1 MHLMALCL
9 GVLFSLQVVA
19 ASPVISIFEAHVNHD
34 HAIPEV
40 VILGEHLCAKPH
52 NETLGVLLGTV
63 PLTNVN
69 CSLLGS
75 LGQPLDVVTADITHN
90 PPAGDYL
97 LELEWSNGKSKKS
110 KKSGKSKKSKNAVE
124 FMLTLGSVGPQ
135 GEQGVTGET
144 GIQGQQGITGET
156 GTPGAQGIAGE
167 TGVQGEQGI
176 AGETGVQGE
185 QGITGETGVQGEQG
199 ITGETGIQG
208 EQGITGETGTQG
220 AQGISGQD
228 GTDGS
233 RGEAGQSG
241 PPGADGVDGPA
252 GTDGTDGASA
262 IIELAGFS
270 CPENNYLAGFQFTG
284 ELLCRPLPEGLPS
297 TPPGID
303 PDFVGSCFNFSNDS
317 SVNLN
322 DNDWLDD
329 CIKPGA
335 TSLRILVKD
344 SGGVVVYDQSA
355 GIAADWTTSAM
366 TSTAGIASQH
376 RTAAHDRSLTMG
388 NMDKMLIMS
397 KSAKSTTGC
406 FSSFANGYGIVI
418 YTPQGSGIGGMRLML
433 MGYEHGV
440 SGGRRSISGWS
451 QSNELSYSST
461 GSLGSCSSQ
470 AMSDAALNG
479 SAAIFVQ

>member
-1 MHLMALCL
+1 MHLLALCL

-19 ASPVISIFEAHVNHD
+19 ASPVISIFEAHVSHD

-75 LGQPLDVVTADITHN
+75 LDQPLDVVTADITHN

-97 LELEWSNGKSKKS
+97 LELEWHNGKSNKSKKS
-110 KKSGKSKKSKNAVE
+110 KKSKKPKKSNNAVE
-124 FMLTLGSVGPQ
+124 FMLTLGNVGPQ
-135 GEQGVTGET
+135 GEQGMTGET
-144 GIQGQQGITGET
+144 GPQGEQGT
-156 GTPGAQGIAGE
+156 AGE
-167 TGVQGEQGI
+167 TGI
-176 AGETGVQGE
+176 
-185 QGITGETGVQGEQG
+185 
-199 ITGETGIQG
+199 
-208 EQGITGETGTQG
+208 QG

-233 RGEAGQSG
+233 PGEAGQSG
-241 PPGADGVDGPA
+241 PSGADGVEGPA
-252 GTDGTDGASA
+252 GTDGASA
-262 IIELAGFS
+262 IIELAGLS
-270 CPENNYLAGFQFTG
+270 CPESNYLAGFQFTG
-284 ELLCRPLPEGLPS
+284 ELLCRPLPSGLPS

-317 SVNLN
+317 SINLN
-322 DNDWLDD
+322 NNDWLDD

-335 TSLRILVKD
+335 TSLRILVKN

-355 GIAADWTTSAM
+355 SIAADWTTSAM

-376 RTAAHDRSLTMG
+376 STAAHDRSLTMG
-388 NMDKMLIMS
+388 NMDNMLIMS
-397 KSAKSTTGC
+397 KTAKSTTGC

>member
-156 GTPGAQGIAGE
+156 GT
-167 TGVQGEQGI
+167 
-176 AGETGVQGE
+176 
-185 QGITGETGVQGEQG
+185 
-199 ITGETGIQG
+199 
-208 EQGITGETGTQG
+208 QG

-241 PPGADGVDGPA
+241 PPGADGIDGPA
-252 GTDGTDGASA
+252 GTDGASA

-406 FSSFANGYGIVI
+406 FSSFANGYGILI
-418 YTPQGSGIGGMRLML
+418 YTPQGSGIQGMRLML

-440 SGGRRSISGWS
+440 SGGRRSLSGWK

-470 AMSDAALNG
+470 AMADAALNG

>member
-1 MHLMALCL
+1 MHLLALCL
-9 GVLFSLQVVA
+9 GVMFSLQVVA
-19 ASPVISIFEAHVNHD
+19 ASPVISIFEAHVSHD

-75 LGQPLDVVTADITHN
+75 LDQPLDVVTADITHN

-97 LELEWSNGKSKKS
+97 LELEWSNGKSKKT
-110 KKSGKSKKSKNAVE
+110 KKSKKSKKPKNAVE

-144 GIQGQQGITGET
+144 G
-156 GTPGAQGIAGE
+156 P
-167 TGVQGEQGI
+167 
-176 AGETGVQGE
+176 
-185 QGITGETGVQGEQG
+185 
-199 ITGETGIQG
+199 QG

-220 AQGISGQD
+220 AQGISGQH

-233 RGEAGQSG
+233 PGEAGQSG
-241 PPGADGVDGPA
+241 PPGADGVEGPA
-252 GTDGTDGASA
+252 GTDGASA
-262 IIELAGFS
+262 IIELAGLS

-284 ELLCRPLPEGLPS
+284 ELLCRPLPTGLPS
-297 TPPGID
+297 TPPGLD

-322 DNDWLDD
+322 DNDWFDD

-355 GIAADWTTSAM
+355 SIAADWTTSAI
-366 TSTAGIASQH
+366 TSTAGNGSQH
-376 RTAAHDRSLTMG
+376 STAAHDRSLTMA
-388 NMDKMLIMS
+388 NMDNMVIMS
-397 KSAKSTTGC
+397 KTAKSTTGC

-418 YTPQGSGIGGMRLML
+418 YTPQGSGISGMRLML

-451 QSNELSYSST
+451 ESNELSYSST
-461 GSLGSCSSQ
+461 GSLGSCSGQ
-470 AMSDAALNG
+470 AMTAAALNG

>member
-1 MHLMALCL
+1 MHLLALCL

-19 ASPVISIFEAHVNHD
+19 ASPVISIFEAHVSHD

-40 VILGEHLCAKPH
+40 VILGEQLCAKPH
-52 NETLGVLLGTV
+52 NETLRVLLGTV

-75 LGQPLDVVTADITHN
+75 LDQPLDVVTADITHN

-110 KKSGKSKKSKNAVE
+110 KKSKKPKNAVE

-135 GEQGVTGET
+135 GAQGMTGETGPQGEQGITGEVGIQGEQGTTGET
-144 GIQGQQGITGET
+144 GI
-156 GTPGAQGIAGE
+156 
-167 TGVQGEQGI
+167 QGEQGI
-176 AGETGVQGE
+176 AGEV
-185 QGITGETGVQGEQG
+185 GIQGEQG

-220 AQGISGQD
+220 PQGISGQD
-228 GTDGS
+228 GTDGAP
-233 RGEAGQSG
+233 GETGQSG
-241 PPGADGVDGPA
+241 PPGADGVEGPA
-252 GTDGTDGASA
+252 GTDGTSA
-262 IIELAGFS
+262 IIELAGLS

-284 ELLCRPLPEGLPS
+284 ELLCRPLPSGLPS

-303 PDFVGSCFNFSNDS
+303 PDFVGSCFNFSNDN

-355 GIAADWTTSAM
+355 SIATDWTTSAI
-366 TSTAGIASQH
+366 TSTAGVASQH
-376 RTAAHDRSLTMG
+376 STAAHDRSLTMG
-388 NMDKMLIMS
+388 NMDNMIIMS
-397 KSAKSTTGC
+397 KTAKSTTGC

-418 YTPQGSGIGGMRLML
+418 YTPQGSGIQGMRLML

>member
-156 GTPGAQGIAGE
+156 GT
-167 TGVQGEQGI
+167 
-176 AGETGVQGE
+176 
-185 QGITGETGVQGEQG
+185 
-199 ITGETGIQG
+199 
-208 EQGITGETGTQG
+208 QG

-241 PPGADGVDGPA
+241 PPGADGIDGPA
-252 GTDGTDGASA
+252 GTDGASA

-418 YTPQGSGIGGMRLML
+418 YTPQGSGIQGMRLML

-440 SGGRRSISGWS
+440 SGGRRSLSGWK

>member
-156 GTPGAQGIAGE
+156 GT
-167 TGVQGEQGI
+167 
-176 AGETGVQGE
+176 
-185 QGITGETGVQGEQG
+185 
-199 ITGETGIQG
+199 
-208 EQGITGETGTQG
+208 QG

-241 PPGADGVDGPA
+241 PPGADGIDGPA
-252 GTDGTDGASA
+252 GTDGASA

-406 FSSFANGYGIVI
+406 FSSFANGYGILI
-418 YTPQGSGIGGMRLML
+418 YTPQGSGIQGMRLML

-440 SGGRRSISGWS
+440 SGGRRSLSGWK

>member
-40 VILGEHLCAKPH
+40 VILGKHLCAKPH
-52 NETLGVLLGTV
+52 NEILGVLLGTV

-75 LGQPLDVVTADITHN
+75 LDQPLDVVTADITHN

-156 GTPGAQGIAGE
+156 GT
-167 TGVQGEQGI
+167 
-176 AGETGVQGE
+176 
-185 QGITGETGVQGEQG
+185 
-199 ITGETGIQG
+199 
-208 EQGITGETGTQG
+208 QG

-241 PPGADGVDGPA
+241 PPGADGIDGPA
-252 GTDGTDGASA
+252 GTDGASA

-335 TSLRILVKD
+335 PSLRILVKD
-344 SGGVVVYDQSA
+344 SGGVVVYDQST

-418 YTPQGSGIGGMRLML
+418 YTPQGSGIQGMRLML

-440 SGGRRSISGWS
+440 SGGRRSLSGWK

>member
-1 MHLMALCL
+1 MHLLALCL

-19 ASPVISIFEAHVNHD
+19 ASPVISIIEVHVSHD

-40 VILGEHLCAKPH
+40 VILGEHLCARPH
-52 NETLGVLLGTV
+52 HETLGVLLGTV
-63 PLTNVN
+63 RLTNVN

-75 LGQPLDVVTADITHN
+75 LSQPLDVVTADITHN

-110 KKSGKSKKSKNAVE
+110 KKFKNAVE

-144 GIQGQQGITGET
+144 GPQGEQGMIGET
-156 GTPGAQGIAGE
+156 GT
-167 TGVQGEQGI
+167 QGEQG
-176 AGETGVQGE
+176 T
-185 QGITGETGVQGEQG
+185 
-199 ITGETGIQG
+199 TGETGIQG
-208 EQGITGETGTQG
+208 EQGTTGEAGIQGEQGTTGETGIQGEQGTTGETGTQG

-233 RGEAGQSG
+233 PGEAGQSG
-241 PPGADGVDGPA
+241 PPGTDGVEGPA
-252 GTDGTDGASA
+252 GTDGASA
-262 IIELAGFS
+262 IIALAGLS

-284 ELLCRPLPEGLPS
+284 ELLCRPLPSGLPS
-297 TPPGID
+297 TPSGID

-355 GIAADWTTSAM
+355 SIAADWTTSAI

-376 RTAAHDRSLTMG
+376 STAAHDRSLTMG
-388 NMDKMLIMS
+388 NMDNMLIMS

-418 YTPQGSGIGGMRLML
+418 YTPQGSGIQGMRLML

-440 SGGRRSISGWS
+440 SGGRRSLSGWS
-451 QSNELSYSST
+451 ESNELSYSSA

-470 AMSDAALNG
+470 TMSDAALNG

>member
-1 MHLMALCL
+1 
-9 GVLFSLQVVA
+9 LFSLQVVA
-19 ASPVISIFEAHVNHD
+19 ASPVISIFEAHVSHD

-52 NETLGVLLGTV
+52 NQTLGVLLGTV

-75 LGQPLDVVTADITHN
+75 LDQPLDVVTADITHN

-110 KKSGKSKKSKNAVE
+110 KKSTKSKNAVE
-124 FMLTLGSVGPQ
+124 FMLTIGSVGPQ
-135 GEQGVTGET
+135 GEQGMTGET
-144 GIQGQQGITGET
+144 G
-156 GTPGAQGIAGE
+156 P
-167 TGVQGEQGI
+167 QGEQGM
-176 AGETGVQGE
+176 
-185 QGITGETGVQGEQG
+185 
-199 ITGETGIQG
+199 TGETGIQG
-208 EQGITGETGTQG
+208 EQGIAGETGIQGEQGIAGETGTQG
-220 AQGISGQD
+220 PQGISGQD
-228 GTDGS
+228 GTDGAP
-233 RGEAGQSG
+233 GESGQSG
-241 PPGADGVDGPA
+241 PPGADGVEGPA
-252 GTDGTDGASA
+252 GPDGASA
-262 IIELAGFS
+262 IIDLAGLS

-284 ELLCRPLPEGLPS
+284 ELLCRPLPSGLPA
-297 TPPGID
+297 TPLGID
-303 PDFVGSCFNFSNDS
+303 PDFVGSCFSFSNDS

-322 DNDWLDD
+322 GNDWFDD

-344 SGGVVVYDQSA
+344 SGGLVVYDQSA
-355 GIAADWTTSAM
+355 SIAADWTTSAI
-366 TSTAGIASQH
+366 TSTTGIASQH
-376 RTAAHDRSLTMG
+376 TTAAHNRSLTMG
-388 NMDKMLIMS
+388 NMDNMVIMS
-397 KSAKSTTGC
+397 KTAKSTTGC

-440 SGGRRSISGWS
+440 SGGRRSLSGWS